1 MFKIIGLTIAECW
14 FLIYEILKVL
24 KSKIVVNQSS
34 INIAMSN
41 SIELKIENNVA
52 WISLNRPEVFNS
64 FNREMAFLLQETLD
78 NCEKDTNI
86 RAIVITG
93 NGKAF
98 CAGQDLKEVTDP
110 ELNPGFRKI
119 LEEHYNPIIQKI
131 RNIEKPIIAAVNGV
145 AAGAGANIALACDIV
160 IAAEN
165 ASFIQAFSKIGL
177 IPDSAGTFFL
187 PRLIG
192 FQKAS
197 ALMMLGDKVSA
208 VEALNMG
215 MIYKIYP
222 TGLFEEEVI
231 TLAKTLAQ
239 MPTKAIG
246 LTKRLLN
253 QSMTNNLEQ
262 QLALE
267 SDLQIEASSSNDYKE
282 GVTAFVEKRKPE
294 FKGN

>member
-1 MFKIIGLTIAECW
+1 M
-14 FLIYEILKVL
+14 
-24 KSKIVVNQSS
+24 SKAHELQGTSTSIVV
-34 INIAMSN
+34 
-41 SIELKIENNVA
+41 KIENNVA
-52 WISLNRPEVFNS
+52 WVYLNRPEVFNS
-64 FNREMAFLLQETLD
+64 FNREMALALQSALD
-78 NCEKDTNI
+78 SCEHDATV
-86 RAIVITG
+86 RAIVLTG

-119 LEEHYNPIIQKI
+119 LQEHYNPIIQRI
-131 RNIEKPIIAAVNGV
+131 RTIEKPIVAAVNGV

-160 IAAEN
+160 VATEH

-177 IPDSAGTFFL
+177 IPDSAGTFML
-187 PRLIG
+187 PRLVG
-192 FQKAS
+192 FQKAT

-208 VEALNMG
+208 AEALAMG
-215 MIYKIYP
+215 LIYKEYP
-222 TGLFEEEVI
+222 TSTFEEEVA
-231 TLAKTLAQ
+231 TLAATLAA
-239 MPTKAIG
+239 MPTKALG

-253 QSMTNNLEQ
+253 QSLSNTLEQ

-267 SDLQIEASSSNDYKE
+267 SDLQIEASSTYDYKE

>member
-1 MFKIIGLTIAECW
+1 
-14 FLIYEILKVL
+14 
-24 KSKIVVNQSS
+24 
-34 INIAMSN
+34 MSN
-41 SIELKIENNVA
+41 SNEFQRTGEVIELKIENNIA
-52 WISLNRPEVFNS
+52 WITFNRPEVFNS

-78 NCEKDTNI
+78 NCANDTNV
-86 RAIVITG
+86 RALVITG

-131 RNIEKPIIAAVNGV
+131 RSIEKPIIAAVNGV

-160 IAAEN
+160 VATESAN
-165 ASFIQAFSKIGL
+165 FIQAFSKIGL

-197 ALMMLGDKVSA
+197 ALMMLGDKITA
-208 VEALNMG
+208 QEALLMG

-222 TGLFEEEVI
+222 TGLFEEEVM
-231 TLAKTLAQ
+231 TLASTLAQ

>member
-1 MFKIIGLTIAECW
+1 MES
-14 FLIYEILKVL
+14 IL
-24 KSKIVVNQSS
+24 
-34 INIAMSN
+34 
-41 SIELKIENNVA
+41 LKIENSVA
-52 WISLNRPEVFNS
+52 WITLNRPEVFNS
-64 FNREMAFLLQETLD
+64 FNREMALLLQKILD
-78 NCEKDTNI
+78 NCNSDATV

-98 CAGQDLKEVTDP
+98 CAGQDLKEVTNP

-160 IAAEN
+160 VTTDH

-192 FQKAS
+192 LQRAT
-197 ALMMLGDKVSA
+197 ALMMLGDKVTA
-208 VEALNMG
+208 EDALCMG
-215 MIYKIYP
+215 LIYKIFP
-222 TGLFEEEVI
+222 VAFFEEETMELST
-231 TLAKTLAQ
+231 TLAN
-239 MPTKAIG
+239 MPTKALG

-253 QSMTNNLEQ
+253 QSLNNNLEQ

-282 GVTAFVEKRKPE
+282 GVSAFVEKRKPE